1 MTKELKEHIEARYSE
16 CCKRAQGLS
25 YGSFYDGYMECYK
38 ELEKENEGLRKTA
51 EYQQTQNIE
60 RYFENERTRKTALL
74 NLDGWRKSDAKLEK
88 ARALLA
94 QWAQTSFA
102 GACDNVNLAAE
113 TEQFL
118 AGDLAGTVRKLK
130 NGGGKMS
137 DELLL
142 LELERYRQML
152 TIASKDISKFI
163 NCKPSDY
170 LHDLG
175 TRDYF
180 KEIEEK

>member
-51 EYQQTQNIE
+51 EYQQTQNME

-88 ARALLA
+88 ARALLE
-94 QWAQTSFA
+94 QWLQTTHA

-118 AGDLAGTVRKLK
+118 AGDL
-130 NGGGKMS
+130 
-137 DELLL
+137 
-142 LELERYRQML
+142 
-152 TIASKDISKFI
+152 
-163 NCKPSDY
+163 
-170 LHDLG
+170 
-175 TRDYF
+175 
-180 KEIEEK
+180 